1 MKTILW
7 MYEKELNPED
17 GGTERISD
25 LTMKGLSEKGYI
37 CMGFLEFHKNDNSI
51 IYHKQQISNVYKFL
65 TDNKIDIVINQL
77 GYGDWLLKRFY
88 TEGGEQWKKEGGRV
102 ITCLHF
108 DPKQPRQT
116 RRTIFHNWRKKTN
129 KEKIDAIKRYLI
141 APYYENK
148 EERSIKNIY
157 KYLYEN
163 SDYFVMLSKTHFPYF
178 TSLLKLNDYKKL
190 RAIPNPLTFPDI
202 SSPDIIL
209 NKKKQVL
216 VVARMSEYH
225 KRISSALK
233 TWKIITQKYLIND
246 WELILVGDGPD
257 LQQYKNYAKRN
268 NLSGIRFEGQK
279 NPNDYYKNAS
289 IFLMTSSA
297 EGWGLTLTEAMERGV
312 PSIVMESSPVFRDII
327 DDGKTGFIVPDNEL
341 KTFIDRCLLLIR
353 NPQKRMEMAK
363 NCLLKAEDFTIDK
376 TISLWKEILK

>member
-7 MYEKELNPED
+7 MYEKDLNPED

-37 CMGFLEFHKNDNSI
+37 CMGFLEFHKDKST
-51 IYHKQQISNVYKFL
+51 IYHKQQISNVYRFL
-65 TDNKIDIVINQL
+65 IDNKIDIVINQL

-88 TEGGEQWKKEGGRV
+88 AEGGEQWKREGGKV

-116 RRTIFHNWRKKTN
+116 RQIIFHNWGGKTK
-129 KEKIDAIKRYLI
+129 KEKFDAVKRYLI

-148 EERSIKNIY
+148 EEKSIKHIY

-163 SDYFVMLSKTHFPYF
+163 SDYFVMLSKAHFPYF
-178 TSLLKLNDYKKL
+178 KSLLELNDYTKL

-209 NKKKQVL
+209 NKKKQIL
-216 VVARMSEYH
+216 IVARMNEYH
-225 KRISSALK
+225 KRISFALK
-233 TWKIITQKYLIND
+233 AWKIITQKHLIND
-246 WELILVGDGPD
+246 WELILVGNGPD
-257 LQQYKNYAKRN
+257 FLQYKKYAARN

-279 NPNDYYKNAS
+279 NPDYYYKDAS

-312 PSIVMESSPVFRDII
+312 VSVVMESSPVFRDII
-327 DDGKTGFIVPDNEL
+327 DDGETGFIVPDEDL
-341 KTFIDRCLLLIR
+341 KAFINGCLFLIR
-353 NPQKRMEMAK
+353 NPQKRIEMAK
-363 NCLLKAEDFTIDK
+363 NCLLKAENFSIDK
-376 TISLWKEILK
+376 TISLWEDVIN

>member
-1 MKTILW
+1 M
-7 MYEKELNPED
+7 E
-17 GGTERISD
+17 
-25 LTMKGLSEKGYI
+25 
-37 CMGFLEFHKNDNSI
+37 
-51 IYHKQQISNVYKFL
+51 
-65 TDNKIDIVINQL
+65 
-77 GYGDWLLKRFY
+77 
-88 TEGGEQWKKEGGRV
+88 
-102 ITCLHF
+102 
-108 DPKQPRQT
+108 
-116 RRTIFHNWRKKTN
+116 KKTN

-257 LQQYKNYAKRN
+257 LQQYKNYAERN

-312 PSIVMESSPVFRDII
+312 PSVVMESSPVFRDII
-327 DDGKTGFIVPDNEL
+327 DDGKQV
-341 KTFIDRCLLLIR
+341 
-353 NPQKRMEMAK
+353 
-363 NCLLKAEDFTIDK
+363 
-376 TISLWKEILK
+376 SLFQTMN